1 MQLDKLIQLIE
12 SPIFIK
18 QRLQLLDINS
28 IYHIYLLQT
37 LYGILMLLPQSHS
50 YKLLSERLATAS
62 TLHAHISGS
71 RGIHNLPYSTG
82 IAGTGGS
89 DVKRSS
95 SPSPV
100 PTPAINMT
108 SSSTLSALFSH
119 TSSRFPAPN
128 IPSSSSTSPAAT
140 GTAATTAPTTTTGT
154 SKALVAAVSIESLVQ
169 EFVTV
174 QQTHSQHRKALLRE
188 KSLLF
193 APSSS
198 SSSAAYNP
206 YDSITKLSSTDAAT
220 TSSLPPLHTTDSSA
234 PTTTTTATANV
245 YKPSNIRSPTP
256 PVDDTTG
263 SLFDKP
269 PLPPGTTSAITA
281 FGFAESDGVPM
292 GGNVGPTGPAS
303 GVGSVSGSGGIG
315 KSRSSDALSAAG
327 AGVVADGADKGQKDS
342 SFISL

>member
-1 MQLDKLIQLIE
+1 
-12 SPIFIK
+12 
-18 QRLQLLDINS
+18 
-28 IYHIYLLQT
+28 
-37 LYGILMLLPQSHS
+37 MLLPQSHS

-71 RGIHNLPYSTG
+71 RGMHNLPFSTG
-82 IAGTGGS
+82 VSVSGS
-89 DVKRSS
+89 DLKRSS
-95 SPSPV
+95 SPPPV
-100 PTPAINMT
+100 PTPAINLT

-119 TSSRFPAPN
+119 TSSRFPTPM

-140 GTAATTAPTTTTGT
+140 GTAATTASTTTAGT

-174 QQTHSQHRKALLRE
+174 QQTHSQHRKALLHE

-193 APSSS
+193 APSLS

-206 YDSITKLSSTDAAT
+206 YDSIIKLTPETASIPP
-220 TSSLPPLHTTDSSA
+220 SLPVHATDSSA
-234 PTTTTTATANV
+234 PTTTANV

-256 PVDDTTG
+256 VDDTTG
-263 SLFDKP
+263 SPFDKP

-327 AGVVADGADKGQKDS
+327 VVADGADKGQKDS

>member
-1 MQLDKLIQLIE
+1 
-12 SPIFIK
+12 
-18 QRLQLLDINS
+18 
-28 IYHIYLLQT
+28 
-37 LYGILMLLPQSHS
+37 MLLPQSHS

-71 RGIHNLPYSTG
+71 RGMHNLPFSTG
-82 IAGTGGS
+82 VSVSGS

-169 EFVTV
+169 EFVKV
-174 QQTHSQHRKALLRE
+174 QQTHSQHRKALLHE

-206 YDSITKLSSTDAAT
+206 YDSVTKLISSTDAAT

-303 GVGSVSGSGGIG
+303 GVGSVSGIGGIG
-315 KSRSSDALSAAG
+315 KSRSSDALSA